1 MKLPAVE
8 QKRHKKERTRRRI
21 KRSRKKWRA
30 HKFNTF
36 AAQLKRQNAKTNKKK
51 NSLSVPQ
58 ESQSKS
64 KWSGEWERARAVRI
78 RKKCQKAKKNKSTQP
93 QVGKKQTKKEK
104 NISIVTYL
112 YVRWTTTYVS
122 PPLWILWVMSV
133 RPFILHQCTNMDT
146 YYTRTY
152 IRIVLTRIKQKRMSK
167 SLTTLGTLDDMLDIL
182 ADRIN

>member
-21 KRSRKKWRA
+21 KRSRKNGARTNLTHLPRNSSDKMLKPTKRKTASVYPKRA
-30 HKFNTF
+30 K
-36 AAQLKRQNAKTNKKK
+36 ARASEAVSERERQWA
-51 NSLSVPQ
+51 S
-58 ESQSKS
+58 
-64 KWSGEWERARAVRI
+64 AVRI

-93 QVGKKQTKKEK
+93 QVGKKQTKKENNK
-104 NISIVTYL
+104 SIVTYL

-146 YYTRTY
+146 YNTRTY

-167 SLTTLGTLDDMLDIL
+167 SLTTLEHWTIC
-182 ADRIN
+182 